1 MNSSNSLLDRPIIH
15 APDLADGEWLNTPRL
30 LTREYLRGRVL
41 LIDFW
46 DYACVNCIR
55 TLPYLKEWHGRYAEK
70 GLTIIGVHAPEF
82 KFGHD
87 RRQVAAAAQEFGLEY
102 PILIDNGFETWTRF
116 ANRAWPSKYL
126 VDADGYIRLK
136 RQGEGHYQE
145 IEKGIQLLLRQRDPA
160 VSLPELLPALREE
173 DKEGAVCYRP
183 TPELHAGY
191 QAGLFG
197 GALGNVEGYTPGHP
211 MIYQLPPADER
222 QEGRFYAAG
231 IWLAKPESLDFAGQ
245 EGGRIVLPYRAVGV
259 NAVLSPSSDPVELM
273 LNLRPGPVAGMGGW
287 GDFDSPKP
295 VWPAVT
301 VQQDGRP
308 LAALNAGADVV
319 FDADG
324 RSLVQVTR
332 PRLVELARNPA
343 YEAHELELLF
353 HTHGLALYAFTFTTC
368 LVESQL

>member
-1 MNSSNSLLDRPIIH
+1 MPDSLLDRPIIH
-15 APDLADGEWLNTPRL
+15 APDLADGEWLNTPRP
-30 LTREYLRGRVL
+30 LTRNDLRGRVL

-55 TLPYLKEWHGRYAEK
+55 TLPYLKEWHGRYADK

-87 RRQVAAAAQEFGLEY
+87 RGQVAAAVQEFGLEY

-126 VDADGYIRLK
+126 IDADGYVRLK

-160 VSLPELLPALREE
+160 VSLPELMLVLRDE

-211 MIYQLPPADER
+211 MIYQLPPANER

-259 NAVLSPSSDPVELM
+259 NAVLSPTSDPVELM
-273 LNLRPGPVAGMGGW
+273 LNLRPGDGEPIVE
-287 GDFDSPKP
+287 
-295 VWPAVT
+295 
-301 VQQDGRP
+301 VQQDGQF
-308 LAALNAGADVV
+308 LTSVEAGADVR
-319 FDADG
+319 FDASG
-324 RSLVQVTR
+324 RSFVQVER
-332 PRLVELARNPA
+332 PRMVELVRNLDFG
-343 YEAHELELLF
+343 AHELELIF
-353 HTHGLALYAFTFTTC
+353 HGRGVALYAFTFTTC
-368 LVESQL
+368 VR